1 MIYPIVAF
9 GDPILRKRADDIAA
23 DYAELPKLI
32 ADMFETMYG
41 SSGVGLAAPQI
52 GKSIRLFVIDTASVL
67 EKLNDKYSEEEDDE
81 EDGQFRGETG
91 VKKVFI
97 NPKRIDLKGNTWPY
111 NEGCLS
117 IPNIREDVTRPDEI
131 TLEYLDEN
139 FEPYVE
145 TFAGFTGRVVQHEY
159 DHLEGILFTDLLKPL
174 KKRLLKPKL
183 DKIARGDVKVDYKM
197 KFPLR
202 K

>member
-1 MIYPIVAF
+1 MIYPIVAY
-9 GDPILRKRADDIAA
+9 GDAVLRKRAENIDS
-23 DYAELPKLI
+23 DYPDLTKLI

-67 EKLNDKYSEEEDDE
+67 TKLNDKYDEDDDN
-81 EDGQFRGETG
+81 EDAEMFRGEVG
-91 VKKVFI
+91 AKKAFI
-97 NPKRIDLKGNTWPY
+97 NARRVDMKGDEWVY

-117 IPNIREDVTRPDEI
+117 IPNIREDITRPDEI
-131 TLEYLDEN
+131 TLEYLDED
-139 FEPYVE
+139 FKSYKQ
-145 TFAGFTGRVVQHEY
+145 TFKGFTGRVIQHEY
-159 DHLEGILFTDLLKPL
+159 DHIEGVLFTDLVKPL

-183 DKIARGDVKVDYKM
+183 EKISRGDVKVDYKM